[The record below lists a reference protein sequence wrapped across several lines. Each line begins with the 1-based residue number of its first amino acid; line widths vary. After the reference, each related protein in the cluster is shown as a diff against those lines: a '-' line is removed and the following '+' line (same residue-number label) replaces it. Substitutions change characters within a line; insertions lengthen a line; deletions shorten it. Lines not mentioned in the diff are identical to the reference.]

1 LIEALIALAI
11 IGILAVPI
19 SAALHSIAQGILI
32 QTTDQTASDF
42 LQEKLEE
49 ISAMRFDKV
58 TLSDPPG
65 SASALSDSISLNGE
79 SVERTVIV
87 DLADGDGDG
96 ASDEDLKCVTVRI
109 GGREMMT
116 LIVDL

>member
-1 LIEALIALAI
+1 MIEALIALVI

-19 SAALHSIAQGILI
+19 SAALYSIAQGILI
-32 QTTDQTASDF
+32 QATDQTASDF

-49 ISAMRFDKV
+49 ICAMRFNKV
-58 TLSDPPG
+58 TLSDPSG
-65 SASALSDSISLNGE
+65 SASALSDSISLNGQT
-79 SVERTVIV
+79 VDRTVIV

-96 ASDEDLKCVTVRI
+96 ALDEDLKCVTVRI
-109 GGREMMT
+109 GDREMMT